1 MGDPPADPPAPPSD
15 PPVNGE
21 LVIVRHTDTDWTVS
35 GRHTGRTDLP
45 LNEAGRAKALGLRER
60 LAGWTFAAVWS
71 SPLARA
77 FETAQLVGYAPA
89 ERSELLEW
97 DYGAYEG
104 LTTAQIREQRPDWD
118 LWRDGCPDGEDA
130 TDLERRADALLA
142 TLPPQGDVLVF
153 SHGHML
159 RVLTARWLGLPAAAG
174 ALFALA
180 PGGIGVLG
188 HEQARRVLRAWR

>member
-1 MGDPPADPPAPPSD
+1 MGEGPAS
-15 PPVNGE
+15 GE
-21 LVIVRHTDTDWTVS
+21 LVIVRHADTDWTVS
-35 GRHTGRTDLP
+35 GQHTGRTDLP

-60 LAGWTFAAVWS
+60 LRDWTFAAVWS

-77 FETAQLVGYAPA
+77 RETAQLAGYSPQQ
-89 ERSELLEW
+89 RSELLEW

-104 LTTAQIREQRPDWD
+104 LTTPQIRERRPDWD

-130 TDLERRADALLA
+130 ADLGRRADALLA
-142 TLPPQGDVLVF
+142 TLPPEGDVLVF

-159 RVLTARWLGLPAAAG
+159 RVLTARWLGLPAISG

-188 HEQARRVLRAWR
+188 HEQGRRVLRAWR

>member
-1 MGDPPADPPAPPSD
+1 
-15 PPVNGE
+15 VTGE
-21 LVIVRHTDTDWTVS
+21 LVVVRHADTDWTVS
-35 GRHTGRTDLP
+35 GQHTGRTDLA
-45 LNEAGRAKALGLRER
+45 LNDAGRAKAHGLREL
-60 LAGWTFAAVWS
+60 LAGRSFAAVWS

-77 FETAQLVGYAPA
+77 LETARLAGFAP
-89 ERSELLEW
+89 EQQRDLLEW

-130 TDLERRADALLA
+130 AGVGRRADAVLA
-142 TLPPQGDVLVF
+142 MLPPQGDVLVF

-159 RVLTARWLGLPAAAG
+159 RVLTARWLGRPAADG
-174 ALFALA
+174 ALFVLT

-188 HEQARRVLRAWR
+188 HEHARRVLTAWGEQALGRP